1 MANKIYEQEYIEEI
15 SNQRSP
21 PITKA
26 VSEIAKEEG
35 ISYNTIYGW
44 KRNARLKGK
53 IIPNSNKNRTSRYR
67 SEDKLK
73 IVMETY
79 SMNAEE
85 LSRYCREKGLFTS
98 DIESWKISVE
108 ETLNNPSDSPK
119 ELKKELK
126 EEKNKVKDLEKELN
140 RKEKALA
147 ETAALLVLRKKAK
160 AIWGDH
166 EEE

>member
-1 MANKIYEQEYIEEI
+1 MTNKTYEKEYIEKI
-15 SNQRSP
+15 LRQILP
-21 PITKA
+21 PINKP

-44 KRNARLKGK
+44 KRNARLKGE
-53 IIPNSNKNRTSRYR
+53 IIPNSNKNRSTRYR
-67 SEDKLK
+67 AEDKLK
-73 IVMETY
+73 IIMETY
-79 SMNAEE
+79 SMNEEE
-85 LSRYCREKGLFTS
+85 LSRYCREKGLYTS
-98 DIESWKISVE
+98 DIESWKRSIE

-126 EEKNKVKDLEKELN
+126 DEKDKVKDLEKELN

-147 ETAALLVLRKKAK
+147 ETAALLVLRKKVK
-160 AIWGDH
+160 AIWGDQ